1 MGYRVRENK
10 QRKEE
15 KMGEFWELKMG
26 AILIAI
32 ATLLFLLGQGEL
44 LVIMSELLLIPL
56 IFVGI
61 YLFYLTVLK

>member
-26 AILIAI
+26 IILMAI
-32 ATLLFLLGQGEL
+32 ASLLFLLGQGEL
-44 LVIMSELLLIPL
+44 LAIMSKLLFIPL